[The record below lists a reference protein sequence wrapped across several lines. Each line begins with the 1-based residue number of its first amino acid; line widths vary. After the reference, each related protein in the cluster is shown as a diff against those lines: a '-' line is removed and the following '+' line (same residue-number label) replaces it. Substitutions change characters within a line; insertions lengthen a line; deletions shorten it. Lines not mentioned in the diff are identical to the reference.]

1 MTRFEPHRSRPW
13 LCFNAV
19 LKLRAGFSAVVAA
32 PQQRPAFGPSSM
44 PTGWGAHGFE
54 EARDA
59 FRYLVRA
66 GCDRTVRWLPR
77 RLDWSRSRSTRTRVA
92 TGVRIALS
100 QPQFQQCS
108 RDLILGGSATGD
120 CSRIPSPANGY
131 NFFSL

>member
-1 MTRFEPHRSRPW
+1 M
-13 LCFNAV
+13 FNVV

-32 PQQRPAFGPSSM
+32 PQQQPAFGPSSM

-66 GCDRTVRWLPR
+66 GCDRTVRCLPR
-77 RLDWSRSRSTRTRVA
+77 RLDRSRSRSTRTRVA
-92 TGVRIALS
+92 NRGSESTLS
-100 QPQFQQCS
+100 QTEIQQCS

-120 CSRIPSPANGY
+120 CIPSPANGS
-131 NFFSL
+131 NFFSLTSEGVKKVA